1 MDNNFSPSINIVRD
15 ADKQINYIPTNNS
28 RNIYHQISSNFKSG
42 LHSFNI
48 IGSYGTG
55 KSAFL
60 LAFFK
65 HLNQEE
71 EIFTPLNGHFN
82 GCKKFKFINI
92 VGQSRSIIETFAEEL
107 NVAPTE
113 KDVLD
118 FFKKEQTK
126 LKKKNTCL
134 VLVVDEFGKF
144 LEHAAKSN
152 PDEEL
157 YFIQQ
162 LAEYANDARRNFLFI
177 TTLHQNFDAYA
188 IGLSEAQRKE
198 WEKVK
203 GRIKELTFNEP
214 VEQLLNLASEVI
226 SQKDFGKAPAFS
238 QKLLKIINKTGTF
251 HLLNDATK
259 KFSEKLFPF
268 DLLSAMSLTL
278 ALQRYGQN
286 ERSLFN
292 FLQTDEHLGLN
303 SFKELQGNNPYYNL
317 ACVYNYLQYN
327 YYSVITSRYNP
338 DYFKWSMIRNSLD
351 RVEME
356 MSKDIINAQKIVK
369 AIGLLDVLGSNAAQI
384 NSALL
389 IEYAKTCLGIK
400 NPKAILTNLE
410 NKKII
415 LFQSFKKRFKLF
427 EGTDVDIE
435 KIQKKARKEI
445 SQITNLVGELEGYFS
460 LSYVPAKAVT
470 YKKGTPRIFQ
480 YQISEEP
487 IDKFNS
493 TDKSIDGIVNLVFAE
508 SIKGL
513 SFNIKKQPILYG
525 LFTNTQQLK
534 EYILDIKT
542 IDKAFTLVSG
552 DKVATKELNELR
564 NHNIESLNI
573 MINEQLF
580 GIDSS
585 VKWFFEGKEITIPSK
600 KKFNG
605 VLSQIMNKVYPATPT
620 YRNELM
626 NKTNVSASINTAK
639 KLYVKA
645 LIENWNKPN
654 LGFDEKKF
662 PPEKT
667 IYFSLLKENGIH
679 IQNENFAE
687 FKEPNKGSSFEKI
700 WKESHKFLDSAKVG
714 KRSLTE
720 LINVLSKK
728 PYKLKNGLIEFWII
742 SFLFI
747 KREDY
752 ALFHKG
758 VYIPRLTADIAALFF
773 REPDKFEIKSF
784 DIQGVKLD
792 LFNKYRELTKQEK
805 KEEATGSS
813 FQETAKPFLVFYNQ
827 LPPYSQQTNSIS
839 HDATAF
845 RKVIKN
851 AKELEKTF
859 FEDLPTC
866 FGVSLNKLS
875 KSEKELNV
883 FIDRINTSITELRTA
898 EGNLIDRVEKQL
910 LKVLGFRKMTF
921 EKYKSK
927 VQQRY
932 DTLQGHNMHPRQK
945 TFFNRLNSQLPDRKA
960 WLSSLVH
967 ALLKKQINEI
977 SDEEELIIF
986 DRMIT
991 SFQELDNLLEISKID
1006 FDEETEEAI
1015 KLEITSSD
1023 NEVFHKNIILSKE
1036 QKRGAKALE
1045 KKFRGILKDTKDTQ
1059 LGQAILIKLLKE
1071 LIKNDKG

>member
-15 ADKQINYIPTNNS
+15 ADKQIKYIPTNNS

-60 LAFFK
+60 LAFSK

-71 EIFTPLNGHFN
+71 EIFAPLNGHFN
-82 GCKKFKFINI
+82 NCKKFKFINI
-92 VGQSRSIIETFAEEL
+92 IGQSRSIIETFAEEL
-107 NVAPTE
+107 GVAPTE
-113 KDVLD
+113 KDILD

-134 VLVVDEFGKF
+134 ILSVDEFGKF

-157 YFIQQ
+157 YFIQR
-162 LAEYANDARRNFLFI
+162 LAEYANDSRRNFLFI

-203 GRIKELTFNEP
+203 GRLRELTFNEP

-226 SQKDFGKAPAFS
+226 SQKDFGKPPKFS
-238 QKLLKIINKTGTF
+238 QKFLKVINKTGTF
-251 HLLNDATK
+251 HLLNDVSKDFA
-259 KFSEKLFPF
+259 EKLFPF
-268 DLLSAMSLTL
+268 DLLSAMTLTL

-292 FLQTDEHLGLN
+292 FLQTDEYLGLN
-303 SFKELQGNNPYYNL
+303 SFEDLQENNPYYNI

-327 YYSVITSRYNP
+327 YYSVLTSKYNP

-351 RVEME
+351 RVEMV

-369 AIGLLDVLGSNAAQI
+369 TIGLLDVLGSSASQI
-384 NSALL
+384 NSELI

-400 NPKAILTNLE
+400 NAKEILTSLE

-415 LFQSFKKRFKLF
+415 LFQSFKNRFKLF

-435 KIQKKARKEI
+435 DVQKKARKEV
-445 SQITNLVGELEGYFS
+445 SQITNLVGELEGFFS

-470 YKKGTPRIFQ
+470 YQKGTPRIFQ

-487 IDKFNS
+487 IEKFSTEDNS
-493 TDKSIDGIVNLVFAE
+493 VDGIVNLVFAE
-508 SIKGL
+508 NMKDL
-513 SFNIKKQPILYG
+513 SFKIKKQPILYG
-525 LFTNTQQLK
+525 LFTNTQEIK

-542 IDKAFTLVSG
+542 IDKAFTLIADDV
-552 DKVATKELNELR
+552 VATKELKELR
-564 NHNIESLNI
+564 NHNIESLNV

-580 GIDSS
+580 GSDSN
-585 VKWFFEGKEITIPSK
+585 VKWFFDGKEIKIPNK

-605 VLSQIMNKVYPATPT
+605 VLSQIINKIYPDTPI
-620 YRNELM
+620 YHNELM
-626 NKTNVSASINTAK
+626 NKTNVSSSIHTAK
-639 KLYVKA
+639 KEYINA

-654 LGFDEKKF
+654 IGFNDKKF

-667 IYFSLLKENGIH
+667 IYFSLLKETGIH
-679 IQNENFAE
+679 QQNENFAE
-687 FKEPNKGSSFEKI
+687 FNEPTKGSSFEKI
-700 WKESHKFLDSAKVG
+700 WKESHKFLDSSKVG
-714 KRSLTE
+714 KRSLIDF
-720 LINVLSKK
+720 INVLSKK
-728 PYKLKNGLIEFWII
+728 PYKLKDGLIEFWII

-747 KREDY
+747 KREDF

-758 VYIPRLTADIAALFF
+758 VYIPRITKEVAVLFF
-773 REPDKFEIKSF
+773 REPSKFEIKAF

-792 LFNKYRELTKQEK
+792 LFNKYRELTQKEKQN
-805 KEEATGSS
+805 EATGSS
-813 FQETAKPFLVFYNQ
+813 FQETAKPFLVFYNK
-827 LPPYSQQTNSIS
+827 LPAYTQQTKSLS
-839 HDATAF
+839 HDAVAF

-859 FEDLPTC
+859 FEDLPSC
-866 FGVSLNKLS
+866 FGITLS
-875 KSEKELNV
+875 QLAKSKKNLNV
-883 FIDRINTSITELRTA
+883 FIERINTSIAELRTA
-898 EGNLIDRVEKQL
+898 EANLIDRVEKQL
-910 LKVLGFRKMTF
+910 LKCLGFRKVSF

-927 VQQRY
+927 IQQRY
-932 DTLQGHNMHPRQK
+932 ETIQEQLLYPRQK

-960 WLSSLVH
+960 WLNSLVH
-967 ALLKKQINEI
+967 ALLKKQLNEI
-977 SDEEELIIF
+977 SDDEELIIF
-986 DRMIT
+986 DRMST
-991 SFQELDNLLEISKID
+991 SFQELDNLLEIGQLD
-1006 FDEETEEAI
+1006 FDEETEEAVM
-1015 KLEITSSD
+1015 LEITSSD
-1023 NEVFHKNIILSKE
+1023 NEVFKKNIILSKE

-1045 KKFRGILKDTKDTQ
+1045 KKFRGVLSDTKDAQ
-1059 LGQAILIKLLKE
+1059 LSQAILIKLLKE
-1071 LIKNDKG
+1071 LIKNDER

>member
-60 LAFFK
+60 LAFSK

-71 EIFTPLNGHFN
+71 EIFTPLNGQFN
-82 GCKKFKFINI
+82 DCKKFKFINI
-92 VGQSRSIIETFAEEL
+92 IGQSRSIIETFAEEL
-107 NVAPTE
+107 NVEPNE

-126 LKKKNTCL
+126 LKKKNICL
-134 VLVVDEFGKF
+134 ILAVDEFGKF

-157 YFIQQ
+157 YFIQR

-203 GRIKELTFNEP
+203 GRLRELTFNEP

-238 QKLLKIINKTGTF
+238 QKLLKVINKTGTF
-251 HLLNDATK
+251 HLLNDVTK
-259 KFSEKLFPF
+259 NFSEKLFPF
-268 DLLSAMSLTL
+268 DLLSAMTLTL

-292 FLQTDEHLGLN
+292 FLQTDEYLGLI
-303 SFKELQGNNPYYNL
+303 SFKDLQGNNPYYNL

-327 YYSVITSRYNP
+327 YYSILTSRYNP

-351 RVEME
+351 RVEMV

-369 AIGLLDVLGSNAAQI
+369 TIGLLDVLGSGASQI
-384 NSALL
+384 NSELL
-389 IEYAKTCLGIK
+389 IEYSKTCLGIK
-400 NPKAILTNLE
+400 NAKAILTSLE

-415 LFQSFKKRFKLF
+415 LFQSFKNRFKLF

-487 IDKFNS
+487 IEKFNS
-493 TDKSIDGIVNLVFAE
+493 TNRSIDGLVNLIFTE
-508 SIKGL
+508 SMKGL
-513 SFNIKKQPILYG
+513 SFNIKKQPILHG
-525 LFTNTQQLK
+525 VFTNTQQIK

-542 IDKAFTLVSG
+542 IDKAFTLIG
-552 DKVATKELNELR
+552 DDVVAKRELNELR
-564 NHNIESLNI
+564 NHNIESLNV

-580 GIDSS
+580 GADSS
-585 VKWFFEGKEITIPSK
+585 VKWFFEGKEIDIPNK
-600 KKFNG
+600 KKFNN
-605 VLSQIMNKVYPATPT
+605 VLSQIINKVYPATPT

-626 NKTNVSASINTAK
+626 NKTSVSPSIHTAK
-639 KLYVKA
+639 KNYINA

-654 LGFDEKKF
+654 LGFNDKTF

-667 IYFSLLKENGIH
+667 IYFSLLKETGIH
-679 IQNENFAE
+679 QQNKNFAE
-687 FKEPNKGSSFEKI
+687 FKEPSKGSSFEKV
-700 WKESHKFLDSAKVG
+700 WKESIKFLNSAKAG
-714 KRSLTE
+714 KRSITE
-720 LINVLSKK
+720 FINVLSKK
-728 PYKLKNGLIEFWII
+728 PYKLKDGLIEFWII

-747 KREDY
+747 KREDF

-758 VYIPRLTADIAALFF
+758 VYVPIITNEVAVLFF
-773 REPDKFEIKSF
+773 REPSKFEIKTF

-792 LFNKYRELTKQEK
+792 LFNKYRELIQKEKQEI
-805 KEEATGSS
+805 ATGSS

-827 LPPYSQQTNSIS
+827 LPTYTRQTKSLS
-839 HDATAF
+839 HDAIAF
-845 RKVIKN
+845 RMVIKN

-859 FEDLPTC
+859 FEDLPSC
-866 FGVSLNKLS
+866 FGITLSQLS
-875 KSEKELNV
+875 KSKKNLNN
-883 FIDRINTSITELRTA
+883 FIGIINTSIAELRTA
-898 EGNLIDRVEKQL
+898 ESNLIDRVEKQFLKL
-910 LKVLGFRKMTF
+910 LGLRKMGF
-921 EKYKSK
+921 EKYQSK

-932 DTLQGHNMHPRQK
+932 DSLQEHLLYPRQK
-945 TFFNRLNSQLPDRKA
+945 TFYNRLNSKLPDRKA
-960 WLSSLVH
+960 WLNSLVH
-967 ALLKKQINEI
+967 ALIKKQLNEI
-977 SDEEELIIF
+977 SDDEELIIF
-986 DRMIT
+986 DRMAT
-991 SFQELDNLLEISKID
+991 SFQELDNLLEISQID
-1006 FDEETEEAI
+1006 FDDETEEAI
-1015 KLEITSSD
+1015 KLEITSSE
-1023 NEVFHKNIILSKE
+1023 NEVFKKNIILSKE

-1045 KKFRGILKDTKDTQ
+1045 KKFRGVLKDTKDAQ
-1059 LGQAILIKLLKE
+1059 MSQAILIKLLKE
-1071 LIKNDKG
+1071 LINNDKG